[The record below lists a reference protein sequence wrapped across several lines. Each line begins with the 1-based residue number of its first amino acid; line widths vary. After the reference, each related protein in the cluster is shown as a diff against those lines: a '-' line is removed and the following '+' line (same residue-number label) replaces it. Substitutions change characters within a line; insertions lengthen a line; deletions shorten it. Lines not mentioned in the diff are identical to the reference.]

1 MQTQEH
7 IVALSAT
14 KGIEVGKLEREL
26 SAMWATA
33 TEGTMGGS
41 HSGVTRACVLN
52 LVACTTHHDDRGALD
67 DLLDEVIEHHPCR
80 ALVLITE
87 RGDAAETRLD
97 AYVSTRCQM
106 STKGAK
112 QICGEQVTIEASGRV
127 VETAASAVAP
137 LLIPDVPVF
146 LWWKDVPHYDDK
158 LFKKLVA
165 LADRV
170 IVDSRSFDHPYEDL
184 LQLAGAVKRRAQ
196 GIHFSDLNWGRLT
209 AWRTLIAG
217 FWDVPEYRP
226 HLGNLDRIRIT
237 YEQPRGAAAPV
248 AVATLL
254 AVGWL
259 AAQLGW
265 EIESSDSPGEED
277 GLRRFGLRQGERL
290 ITIELEPTPVESE
303 DDPKIVSTSLIASEG
318 DAEFYVKLRPERTKL
333 VTGARI
339 GGDAHKVRHV
349 LTYEAKSE
357 GERLSR
363 ELNFLARDVAYEKAL
378 IFSARMVEALRLHTQ
393 AEGKK

>member
-7 IVALSAT
+7 TIALSTT
-14 KGIEVGKLEREL
+14 KGIDVGKLEREL

-33 TEGTMGGS
+33 TDSGAGGTR
-41 HSGVTRACVLN
+41 SGVTRACVLN
-52 LVACTTHHDDRGALD
+52 LVACTTHYDDRGALD

-87 RGDAAETRLD
+87 RDALEARLD
-97 AYVSTRCQM
+97 AYVSTRCQL
-106 STKGAK
+106 SSKGAK
-112 QICGEQVTIEASGRV
+112 QICGEQVTIEAAGRV

-146 LWWKDVPHYDDK
+146 LWWKDIPQYDDK

-170 IVDSRSFDHPYEDL
+170 IVDSRSFDQPYEDL
-184 LQLAGAVKRRAQ
+184 LHLAEAVNGRSK

-209 AWRTLIAG
+209 AWRTLLAG

-226 HLGNLDRIRIT
+226 HLDNIDRVHIA
-237 YEQPRGAAAPV
+237 YEQPRENSAPV
-248 AVATLL
+248 AVGTLL

-259 AAQLGW
+259 AAQLNW
-265 EIESSDSPGEED
+265 ELATSETTPTEGGMQRIGF
-277 GLRRFGLRQGERL
+277 RKGERL
-290 ITIELEPTPVESE
+290 IMIELQPVPVLNEG
-303 DDPKIVSTSLIASEG
+303 DPMIVSTSLTASEG
-318 DAEFYVKLRPERTKL
+318 DAEFYVKLKPERTKL

-339 GGDAHKVRHV
+339 GGDAHDAGHV

-363 ELNFLARDVAYEKAL
+363 ELNFLARDTAYEKAL
-378 IFSARMVEALRLHTQ
+378 TKASRIIEALRLHQ
-393 AEGKK
+393 R

>member
-7 IVALSAT
+7 TVALSTT
-14 KGIEVGKLEREL
+14 KGIDVSKLEREL

-33 TEGTMGGS
+33 TDSGAAGGAR
-41 HSGVTRACVLN
+41 SGVTRACVLN
-52 LVACTTHHDDRGALD
+52 LVACTTHYDDRGALD
-67 DLLDEVIEHHPCR
+67 ELLGEVIEHHPCR

-87 RGDAAETRLD
+87 RDAPGARLD
-97 AYVSTRCQM
+97 AYVSTRCQL

-112 QICGEQVTIEASGRV
+112 QICGEQVTIEAAGRV

-146 LWWKDVPHYDDK
+146 LWWKDIPQYDDK

-170 IVDSRSFDHPYEDL
+170 IVDSRSFDQPYEDL
-184 LQLAGAVKRRAQ
+184 LHLAAAVNGRSK

-209 AWRTLIAG
+209 AWRTLLAG

-226 HLGNLDRIRIT
+226 HLDNINRVHIA
-237 YEQPRGAAAPV
+237 YEQPHESFALV
-248 AVATLL
+248 AVGTLL
-254 AVGWL
+254 ALGWL
-259 AAQLGW
+259 AAQLNW
-265 EIESSDSPGEED
+265 EIATSETAMED
-277 GLRRFGLRQGERL
+277 GTHRIGFRRGERR
-290 ITIELEPTPVESE
+290 ITVELQPVPVPNEG
-303 DDPKIVSTSLIASEG
+303 DPMIVSTSLIASEG
-318 DAEFYVKLRPERTKL
+318 DAEFYVKLKPERTKL

-339 GGDAHKVRHV
+339 GGDAHGAGHV

-363 ELNFLARDVAYEKAL
+363 ELNFLARDTAYEKAL
-378 IFSARMVEALRLHTQ
+378 TLAARVIEVLQLR
-393 AEGKK
+393 